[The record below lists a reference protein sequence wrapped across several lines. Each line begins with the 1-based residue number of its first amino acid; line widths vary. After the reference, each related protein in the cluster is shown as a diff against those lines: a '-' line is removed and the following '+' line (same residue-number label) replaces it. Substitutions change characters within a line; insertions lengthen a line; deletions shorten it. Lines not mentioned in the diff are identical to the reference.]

1 MSDIMDR
8 EVTPPARDESRIDLT
23 LSWRMFRQNAKPF
36 LATQGIAFGGVIGFA
51 VVISVLLSLSGL
63 ETSAGRDYFVL
74 SLQAP
79 SLLIFLAFQGSLY
92 GLAFDV
98 MSSGDQFTELG
109 GTFRYLGKF
118 WRRYLLLGFILNM
131 PTICLIVI
139 GITIGGPAL
148 AHLLELILLFTP
160 ISFVV
165 FGIFVQAGPA
175 LTAQADVRSAFKD
188 NFQILRKVPRRLF
201 KTWVTFWIIFY
212 LPYFITNILVLAQIN
227 SFIQG
232 DMAGIYLMVLAM
244 ITEMWYYLAG
254 VPVQT
259 LIATRIYNSLHLVP
273 QHKNA

>member
-1 MSDIMDR
+1 MDR
-8 EVTPPARDESRIDLT
+8 EAIPPARDESRIDLT
-23 LSWRMFRQNAKPF
+23 LSWQMFRQNAKPF

-51 VVISVLLSLSGL
+51 VVISVLLSLTGL
-63 ETSAGRDYFVL
+63 ETSANSDYFVL

-109 GTFRYLGKF
+109 GSFRYLGKF

-139 GITIGGPAL
+139 GVTIGGPAL
-148 AHLLELILLFTP
+148 THLLELILIFTP

-165 FGIFVQAGPA
+165 FVIFVQAGPA
-175 LTAQADVRSAFKD
+175 LTAQADIRSAFKD
-188 NFQILRKVPRRLF
+188 NFQTIRNVPRRLF
-201 KTWVTFWIIFY
+201 KTWVLFWIIFF
-212 LPYFITNILVLAQIN
+212 LPYFITNILVLAQLN
-227 SFIQG
+227 AFIQG
-232 DMAGIYLMVLAM
+232 DMVGLYLLVLAM

-259 LIATRIYNSLHLVP
+259 LIATRIYNYLHLAP
-273 QHKNA
+273 LRKNS

>member
-1 MSDIMDR
+1 MSNIMDR
-8 EVTPPARDESRIDLT
+8 DVIPPARDESRIDLS
-23 LSWRMFRQNAKPF
+23 LSWRMFRQNSKPF

-51 VVISVLLSLSGL
+51 VVISIILSLSGL
-63 ETSAGRDYFVL
+63 ETSSSRDYFVL

-118 WRRYLLLGFILNM
+118 WRRYLLFGFILNM

-139 GITIGGPAL
+139 GVTIGGPAL
-148 AHLLELILLFTP
+148 AHLLELLVLFTP

-165 FGIFVQAGPA
+165 FVIFVQAGPA
-175 LTAQADVRSAFKD
+175 LTAQANVRSAFKD
-188 NFQILRKVPRRLF
+188 NFQTLHKAPRRLF
-201 KTWVTFWIIFY
+201 KTWILFWVIFY
-212 LPYFITNILVLAQIN
+212 LPYFITNILVLAQLN
-227 SFIQG
+227 AFIQG
-232 DMAGIYLMVLAM
+232 DMAGIYLLVLAM

-259 LIATRIYNSLHLVP
+259 LIATRIYNSIHLTP
-273 QHKNA
+273 PPKSA